1 MLGMNIKGLIS
12 NILPNN
18 EVRHVDSIGKT
29 IQSDSAHDR
38 DANGQEQYQN
48 PQQQQREPM
57 TEEQLEKAMDH
68 LRSLPAMKEHKWT
81 VELEDEGDGRF
92 VVVKDNLGTIIRR
105 IPELELW
112 TLPSDNSP
120 RGQLLK
126 RSA

>member
-1 MLGMNIKGLIS
+1 MNIKGMIS

-18 EVRHVDSIGKT
+18 EVRNVERIGQAIK
-29 IQSDSAHDR
+29 SDQTNDR
-38 DANGQEQYQN
+38 DANGQETYSGNQE
-48 PQQQQREPM
+48 QREPM
-57 TEEQLEKAMDH
+57 TEEQLEKAMEH

-81 VELEDEGDGRF
+81 VELDADEKGRF
-92 VVVKDNLGTIIRR
+92 VVVKDNLGAVIRR